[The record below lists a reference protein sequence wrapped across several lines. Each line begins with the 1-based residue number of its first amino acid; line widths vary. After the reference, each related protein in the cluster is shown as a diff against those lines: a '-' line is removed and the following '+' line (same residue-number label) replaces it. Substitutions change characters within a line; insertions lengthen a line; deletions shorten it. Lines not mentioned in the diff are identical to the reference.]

1 MDTIIPVY
9 LPKMVQD
16 DVDAEEYNLSVTMNE
31 EQLNQNLN
39 LLYRLYQNLQERMAA
54 MAAKEG

>member
-1 MDTIIPVY
+1 MDAMIPVY
-9 LPKMVQD
+9 LPKMQENA
-16 DVDAEEYNLSVTMNE
+16 DAEEYNLSVTMNE

-39 LLYRLYQNLQERMAA
+39 FLYRFCTRLQEQ